1 MPPKIEPP
9 STSVLLIDTN
19 DTDRSYFVT
28 QLKDRSPDYKIQEAI
43 DGEAGLTLCRS
54 RRFDCVVLALELSD
68 QSGYKVLVDLVPIAN
83 RPNIAVIML
92 TNRLQRGL
100 REIARQ
106 NGAYACFVKQFMS
119 GDDLDRAIHRAIA
132 FVGQMPKEHRY
143 RAI

>member
-1 MPPKIEPP
+1 MPPKMEPP

>member
-1 MPPKIEPP
+1 MPPKMEPP

-28 QLKDRSPDYKIQEAI
+28 QLKDRSPDYKIQEAT

>member
-1 MPPKIEPP
+1 MPPKMEPP

-28 QLKDRSPDYKIQEAI
+28 QLKDRSPDYQIQEAT

-68 QSGYKVLVDLVPIAN
+68 QWGYKVLVDLVPIAN

-100 REIARQ
+100 REMARQ

-119 GDDLDRAIHRAIA
+119 GDDLDQAIHRAIA